1 MPKHKKPSDKL
12 EILADGVFVAADVRK
27 DKGAIAEGVDP
38 AVAATLIANGHAK
51 RI

>member
-1 MPKHKKPSDKL
+1 MTKQAKKSDKL
-12 EILADGVFVAADVRK
+12 EIIADGVFIADDIRK